1 MPAPRRLAL
10 CLLLA
15 ACKGDGDQGS
25 GTDASS
31 GDAGS
36 ATSGDEP
43 TTGDPVC
50 TDCTPVGPLSFRLP
64 SPAGA
69 TLWTATTMDK
79 ILREAAPPAA
89 TVPAIQIHAA
99 RNEYEPFQLVV
110 HADEAELDVSVSV
123 SEFTGPGPL
132 PPLTLHRV
140 DYVQIAAPSDPG
152 AILSGQIPDPLVPI
166 ALGTPVSV
174 PAGQNQPLWFTARI
188 PADAVAGD
196 YTANITVTIA
206 GAAHQV
212 PLQLHVFNFT
222 LPAQIGFDGNWNA
235 SFEAL
240 GGSVS
245 LERVQQL
252 KDFF

>member
-1 MPAPRRLAL
+1 MILWPIVPAPRRLAL

-140 DYVQIAAPSDPG
+140 DYVQIAAPSRSSTRPRSR
-152 AILSGQIPDPLVPI
+152 ARS
-166 ALGTPVSV
+166 ATATPWPTPTSITCIRCGCASWPRCTGRRSPS
-174 PAGQNQPLWFTARI
+174 PAG
-188 PADAVAGD
+188 
-196 YTANITVTIA
+196 
-206 GAAHQV
+206 
-212 PLQLHVFNFT
+212 
-222 LPAQIGFDGNWNA
+222 
-235 SFEAL
+235 
-240 GGSVS
+240 
-245 LERVQQL
+245 
-252 KDFF
+252 